1 MNEKNSYLPA
11 AAVSRQPCYQETDR
25 LKRWMDNLAAMQ
37 VEVVEL
43 APEMSWVGTRPTSL
57 AQGGRLPDA
66 AGK

>member
-1 MNEKNSYLPA
+1 MENENDKLPT